1 MPNWQLVAPD
11 QPTEEPVI
19 LGFPYFTTSEVCF
32 TGIQSI
38 SGTVTEFV
46 SCRRLETF
54 VNVLL
59 EDRVK
64 TFHKVIKDYRQL
76 WADGQEDAAHWV
88 KESTCYTPDMDSE
101 TDSESEFEGSEESLS
116 PEESEV
122 PFISCHL
129 KDCGITDVALK
140 LPALH
145 EVFTT
150 LLTSIHLQNLLF
162 ISGKELVMHLAALN
176 KQDVL
181 EVQLSYEALI
191 RFLKEAANQSSVQLE
206 MFEVQLHLNLLDVL
220 YELVLFGWFIYDSAP
235 EFMDG
240 GFLDRLLKHIISWD
254 IEIWEPAA
262 QQCFTVLQDQLTE
275 FLQVVFSQ
283 PLELYEDPEGLAH
296 VVLDLLK
303 LHVQQMLK
311 TMKKF

>member
-1 MPNWQLVAPD
+1 M
-11 QPTEEPVI
+11 
-19 LGFPYFTTSEVCF
+19 YS
-32 TGIQSI
+32 
-38 SGTVTEFV
+38 
-46 SCRRLETF
+46 
-54 VNVLL
+54 
-59 EDRVK
+59 
-64 TFHKVIKDYRQL
+64 
-76 WADGQEDAAHWV
+76 
-88 KESTCYTPDMDSE
+88 
-101 TDSESEFEGSEESLS
+101 GSEEGLS

-140 LPALH
+140 LPALR
-145 EVFTT
+145 EAFST
-150 LLTSIHLQNLLF
+150 LLTSIHLQNVLF
-162 ISGKELVMHLAALN
+162 VSGKELVMHLAALN

-220 YELVLFGWFIYDSAP
+220 YELLLFGWFSNDSAP

-240 GFLDRLLKHIISWD
+240 GFLDRLFKHIMSWD
-254 IEIWEPAA
+254 VEIWQPAA
-262 QQCFTVLQDQLTE
+262 QRCFTVLQEQLTE
-275 FLQVVFSQ
+275 FLQAVFSQ
-283 PLELYEDPEGLAH
+283 PLALYEDPEGLAH

-311 TMKKF
+311 TLRKF